1 MARPRT
7 ELQKDLRTI
16 APKAYYRRPSDNKME
31 YPCFLYRMS
40 PPQVLRADNRLYNLY
55 PCYNVIYISRTPSD
69 TIVRTM
75 LEKFKYCS
83 FDREYESDELYHY
96 SFTLYY

>member
-7 ELQKDLRTI
+7 ELQKDLRKI
-16 APKAYYRRPSDNKME
+16 APKAYYKRPSDNKME
-31 YPCFLYRMS
+31 YPCFVYRMS
-40 PPQVLRADNRLYNLY
+40 RPQVLRADNKVYRFY

-69 TIVRTM
+69 TIVQTM
-75 LEKFKYCS
+75 LEAFEYCD

-96 SFTLYY
+96 SFTIYY